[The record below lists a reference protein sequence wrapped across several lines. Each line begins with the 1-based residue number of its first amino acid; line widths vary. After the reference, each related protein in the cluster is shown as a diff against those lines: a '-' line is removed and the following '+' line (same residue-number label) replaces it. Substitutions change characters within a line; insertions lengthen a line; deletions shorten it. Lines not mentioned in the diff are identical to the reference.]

1 MGSIKAHKTF
11 LAMGSPVFQAMFYG
25 EMAQAS
31 GKNKDNQDEPIKVP
45 DVEPSAFSD
54 LLEFFYF
61 FFNI

>member
-1 MGSIKAHKTF
+1 
-11 LAMGSPVFQAMFYG
+11 MGSPVFQAMFYG

-45 DVEPSAFSD
+45 DVEPAAFSD
-54 LLEFFYF
+54 LLEFVYF